1 MCLTPAHIAAVSK
14 RRRRR
19 KGITF
24 LSAISGGYAVN
35 ATEKAL
41 IAVRSIWHIAGCQQ
55 LLKEGA

>member
-1 MCLTPAHIAAVSK
+1 MSLTPAHIATVSK

-24 LSAISGGYAVN
+24 LSPINGGYAVN
-35 ATEKAL
+35 ATDKAL